1 MRSLLLLVLLAL
13 PAAATPFTEGRLTTE
28 PGVEI
33 YWRAAGEGPAV
44 IVPGGFLF
52 GTDLD
57 RLARAHRLILYD
69 MRNRGRSSADRDP
82 KLLTIEAD
90 VRDLEAIRRH
100 FSIDSFST
108 IGYSYLGKMVVMYG
122 LAHPGRLQ
130 RVTQIGAVA
139 MAFGS
144 MIPPVHDN
152 SGEQVIDPERLA
164 RLRGLRAEG
173 LHERDPRRYCEEE
186 WLVTRVRLTG
196 NPALA
201 ERLDSRCDL
210 SNEWPVNMA
219 VHLQHHFASARG
231 ASFGPLDLAALG
243 VPVLTVHGTKDRNAP
258 YGGGV
263 EWAAML
269 PNARLRTVEGGA
281 HQAWVDD
288 PSVLDDVATFLSGAW
303 PSSARIVDLANEP
316 WLAQLRGVELLR
328 RVATAARTPGAST
341 NEAVALRVTGSVF
354 DRAQSRSLRLPYT
367 AFPVEQEILFDG
379 ADALVVDEAF
389 HWPDFVSRH
398 RVIIGRD
405 GVVELDL
412 GARRITDPFARAD
425 EVRVRQTML
434 VPALLAEGILRRPAS
449 VRLLGKGEVSGEPVL
464 LVAGSFDDEPLALSI
479 DARDRI
485 RRIARLRS
493 NAMTGDEMETIDLER
508 EQTIGSVIVPRT
520 VRRTRN
526 GDVAVVLTV
535 TAGSAVDRSRLEVPA
550 GFEPASGARR
560 ELALEEVAA
569 DVWLVRGIGGGDY
582 NSLAVVHDDG
592 IVIVEAP
599 GIEESMARAIALLRE
614 RLGGATIKAAVVT
627 HHHFDHSGGVRAAM
641 AAGAR
646 LVVPR
651 GSAELF
657 DLVATAPRTLDA
669 RAATIDPWSLRIEES
684 DGTII
689 APKERGPAVHVHAL
703 GENDHAEGM
712 LFVSIPDRGI
722 VFQGDLFVKH
732 GSAPEPARAQGVVF
746 LRRLQ
751 ELGIVPATI
760 LGVHGQPATLDDLAM
775 AVQLRDRD
783 P

>member
-13 PAAATPFTEGRLTTE
+13 PAAAAPFTEGHLTTE
-28 PGVEI
+28 AGVDL
-33 YWRAAGEGPAV
+33 YWRAGGKGPAV

-57 RLARAHRLILYD
+57 RLAETHRLILYD
-69 MRNRGRSSADRDP
+69 MRNRGRSSAVRDP
-82 KLLTIEAD
+82 ELLTIEAD

-122 LAHPGRLQ
+122 LAHPGRLD
-130 RVTQIGAVA
+130 RAVQIGAVP

-152 SGEQVIDPERLA
+152 SGEQVMDPERLA

-173 LHERDPRRYCEEE
+173 VHERDPRRYCEEE

-196 NPALA
+196 DPALA
-201 ERLDSRCDL
+201 ERLESRCDL
-210 SNEWPVNMA
+210 PNEWPVNMA
-219 VHLQHHFASARG
+219 VHLQHHFASARR
-231 ASFGPLDLAALG
+231 ASVGPLDLVPLEI
-243 VPVLTVHGTKDRNAP
+243 PVLTVHGTKDRNAS

-281 HQAWVDD
+281 HQAWADD

-303 PSSARIVDLANEP
+303 PRSARKVDLASEP

-328 RVATAARTPGAST
+328 RVAGSASST
-341 NEAVALRVTGSVF
+341 NEPLALRVSGTVF
-354 DRAQSRSLRLPYT
+354 DRAQSRTLRPPYT
-367 AFPVEQEILFDG
+367 AFPIEQEILFDG
-379 ADALVVDEAF
+379 DAVVVDEAF
-389 HWPDFVSRH
+389 HWPDFVSR
-398 RVIIGRD
+398 RRAIIGGD
-405 GVVELDL
+405 GGVELDL
-412 GARRITDPFARAD
+412 VARRITDPFVRAD
-425 EVRVRQTML
+425 EVRLRQTML
-434 VPALLAEGILRRPAS
+434 VPALLAERILRRPAS
-449 VRLLGKGEVSGEPVL
+449 LRLLGRGDVSGEPVL
-464 LVAGSFDDEPLALSI
+464 LVAGSFDDEPLVLSI

-485 RRIARLRS
+485 RRISRWRS
-493 NAMTGDEMETIDLER
+493 NAMTGDEMETLDLEG
-508 EQTIGSVIVPRT
+508 EQTIGSFVVPRT

-526 GDVAVVLTV
+526 GESAVELKV
-535 TAGSAVDRSRLEVPA
+535 TRGSAVDRSRLQVPA
-550 GFEPASGARR
+550 GFQPASGARR

-582 NSLAVVHDDG
+582 NALAVVHDDG

-599 GIEESMARAIALLRE
+599 GSEDSMARAIALLRE
-614 RLGGATIKAAVVT
+614 RLGGAPIKAAVVT
-627 HHHFDHSGGVRAAM
+627 HHHYDHSGGVRAPM

-646 LVVPR
+646 ILVPR

-657 DLVATAPRTLDA
+657 GLVASAPRTLDA
-669 RAATIDPWSLRIEES
+669 RSATIDPWSLRIEES
-684 DGTII
+684 DGTVIE
-689 APKERGPAVHVHAL
+689 PKENGPAVHIHAL

-712 LFVSIPDRGI
+712 LFASIPDRGI
-722 VFQGDLFVKH
+722 VFQGDLFVKQ
-732 GSAPEPARAQGVVF
+732 GPEPEPARAQGVLF

-751 ELGIVPATI
+751 ELSIVPATI
-760 LGVHGQPATLDDLAM
+760 LGVHGQPATLDELER
-775 AVQLRDRD
+775 AVK
-783 P
+783 